1 MERVQIWDPTK
12 EEVEVARKWPTWT
25 KEVSTFDWYYDE
37 PEQFYVVEGE
47 VEITLD
53 DGTVVSFGAG
63 DMVRFAVGVK
73 CTWNVKKDVL
83 KHYKFG

>member
-47 VEITLD
+47 VE
-53 DGTVVSFGAG
+53 VNA
-63 DMVRFAVGVK
+63 R
-73 CTWNVKKDVL
+73 
-83 KHYKFG
+83 